1 MTEKQNNLLGWLTNA
16 SIEETRRYAS
26 DADGET
32 ILAALKIETRIGA
45 IAILK
50 RELFKRIK
58 PGDEVW
64 ANTGSYFV
72 KCKVEGV
79 FLSHRYVGLSG
90 SLKKWGWKDIAFTE
104 NGK

>member
-1 MTEKQNNLLGWLTNA
+1 MTEKQKDILGWLTNA
-16 SIEETRRYAS
+16 GIEETGRYAP
-26 DADGET
+26 DADRET
-32 ILAALKIETRIGA
+32 ILAALKTETRAGA

-72 KCKVEGV
+72 KCEVAGL
-79 FLSHRYVGLSG
+79 LSRRYVLLSG
-90 SLKKWGWKDIAFTE
+90 SIKKWGWKDIAFTE